1 MKKILFILNF
11 MLLNFNLVAQSKKEI
26 IQILNNRI
34 DSLNIE
40 IINRDKKFEKE
51 LSTKSKDKELMLV
64 NISKLEKKTD
74 SLQESIT
81 LLKRKLSVFKDSID
95 ILNNENKLFLSS
107 VKDLGQEI
115 TIGTQVWQSINLDV
129 TTYRDGTPIPQV
141 TDPTQWANLTTGA
154 WCYYDN
160 NPSNGMIYGKLYN
173 WYAVAGIHD
182 TDPNTPNKVLAP
194 AGWHV
199 PFDIEWSALV
209 NFLGGESTA
218 GGKMKSTGTTLWN
231 DPNTAATNSSGFT
244 GLPGGL
250 RSHNGLFSYIGIFS
264 HWWSANSGGG
274 RNLYHDNSS
283 ANKDSGDK
291 RYGGF
296 VRCVRDYTTS
306 SSSN

>member
-1 MKKILFILNF
+1 

-26 IQILNNRI
+26 IQILKNRI

-40 IINRDKKFEKE
+40 IINRDRKFEKE

-81 LLKRKLSVFKDSID
+81 NLKSKLSVFKDSID
-95 ILNNENKLFLSS
+95 ILNNENKLFLGNI
-107 VKDLGQEI
+107 KDLGQEI

-154 WCYYDN
+154 WCYYN
-160 NPSNGMIYGKLYN
+160 NEPTNDKTYGKLYN

-194 AGWHV
+194 KGWHI
-199 PFDIEWSALV
+199 PISAEWRFLIT
-209 NFLGGESTA
+209 FLGGKSIA
-218 GGKMKSTGTTLWN
+218 GGKMKSTDTSLWEA
-231 DPNTAATNSSGFT
+231 PNTAATNNSGFT
-244 GLPGGL
+244 GLPGGARNYDGSFIYIN
-250 RSHNGLFSYIGIFS
+250 RSGY
-264 HWWSANSGGG
+264 WWSLSSFGGNAEG
-274 RNLYHDNSS
+274 YRLDFNDGFASS
-283 ANKDSGDK
+283 DDGIKGIGAS
-291 RYGGF
+291 

-306 SSSN
+306 SLSN